1 MRRFF
6 QSPFLAAALLAAT
19 AASAQQ
25 AGDNVL
31 SVGLAS
37 INPDANLGPLT
48 NTGPMSTQLNYALS
62 GARARVS
69 SESTVSFGW
78 LHMFTDQVG
87 VEATI
92 GLPPRMTQDLNT
104 ASAGHPGAARL
115 DVWTPTVIGKY
126 FFGTPQDNWRP
137 YLGLGVS
144 HVSFHHV
151 KTNPNDPTVALLG
164 GSSAKLS
171 SSLTPVYNVGLI
183 YHIDD
188 RWSINGSVSY
198 LPIRTDA
205 TFVGTGAGGTTT
217 GRVKL
222 DTTDYVIRLGY
233 RF

>member
-1 MRRFF
+1 MKRFF
-6 QSPFLAAALLAAT
+6 QSQLLLAALLAGT

-37 INPDANLGPLT
+37 INPDAKLGPLT
-48 NTGPMSTQLNYALS
+48 NTGVLTPALS
-62 GARARVS
+62 GASAHVS
-69 SESTVSFGW
+69 SETTASFGW
-78 LHMFTDQVG
+78 LHMFTDQIG

-92 GLPPRMTQDLNT
+92 GVPPRMTQDLN
-104 ASAGHPGAARL
+104 AAGANHPGAARF

-126 FFGTPQDNWRP
+126 FFGAPQDSWRP

-144 HVSFHHV
+144 HVSFHDIQ
-151 KTNPNDPTVALLG
+151 TNPGDPTVQALG
-164 GSSAKLS
+164 GTSAKLS
-171 SSLTPVYNVGLI
+171 SSLTPVYNAGLI
-183 YHIDD
+183 YRLDE
-188 RWSINGSVSY
+188 RWSLNASVNY

-205 TFVGTGAGGTTT
+205 TFVGAAGTTT

-222 DTTDYVIRLGY
+222 DTIDYVIRLGY

>member
-1 MRRFF
+1 MKSFL

-48 NTGPMSTQLNYALS
+48 NTGPMSAVLNPALR
-62 GARARVS
+62 GASAHVS
-69 SESTVSFGW
+69 SETTVSFGW
-78 LHMFTDQVG
+78 LHMFTDQIG

-92 GLPPRMTQDLNT
+92 GLPPRMTQDLN
-104 ASAGHPGAARL
+104 AAGANHPDAARF
-115 DVWTPTVIGKY
+115 DVWTPTVVGKY
-126 FFGTPQDNWRP
+126 FFGSPQGTWRP

-144 HVSFHHV
+144 HVSFHDI
-151 KTNPNDPTVALLG
+151 KTNPNDPTIKLLG

-171 SSLTPVYNVGLI
+171 SSLTPVYNAGLI
-183 YHIDD
+183 YRIDD
-188 RWSINGSVSY
+188 RWSLNGSVSY

-205 TFVGTGAGGTTT
+205 TFVGTGGTTT

-222 DTTDYVIRLGY
+222 NTTDYVVRLGY